1 MGKLLSKKSQWRLS
15 IHSHSL
21 QPIYVR
27 FTLLCLSPSLSL
39 FPHSPH
45 FSLTTSSPSSPPPSP
60 PLPLPL
66 SFTQTANKCLAY
78 MIEEV
83 NQLFMV
89 STDMLQAC
97 KFSYLE
103 VGVPVPYTELG
114 QDKYGFG
121 DYRSYVEGC
130 VTVMMKV

>member
-1 MGKLLSKKSQWRLS
+1 MEAIYPLPLLAANLGTLYITLS
-15 IHSHSL
+15 FPL
-21 QPIYVR
+21 
-27 FTLLCLSPSLSL
+27 SLSL

-45 FSLTTSSPSSPPPSP
+45 FSLKTSSPSSPAPSPPPPPPPSP

-66 SFTQTANKCLAY
+66 SSTQTANKCLAY